1 MFGLREDF
9 SDGMNKL
16 ILFTDGAARGNPGP
30 AAIGVVLT
38 DEQRNEIEA
47 FGEVIGLATNNEAE
61 YRALLRGLE
70 RARQYSDTI
79 EVRTD
84 SELLA
89 RQLNGAYKVRAANLQ
104 PLHAQAQRALRQF
117 TRATIAIIPRA
128 LNRRAD
134 ALANA
139 ALDAGG
145 TPADE
150 GRRTQGGGRRP
161 AFLRAILFHRQLC

>member
-1 MFGLREDF
+1 MVR
-9 SDGMNKL
+9 KI

-30 AAIGVVLT
+30 AAIGIVIT

-47 FGEVIGLATNNEAE
+47 FGETIGNATNNEAE

-70 RARQYSDTI
+70 RAAQHANTI
-79 EVRTD
+79 EIRTD

-89 RQLNGAYKVRAANLQ
+89 RQINGAYRVRAANLK
-104 PLHAQAQRALRQF
+104 PLHAQAQHALAQF
-117 TRATIAIIPRA
+117 KRATIAIIPRE

-139 ALDAGG
+139 ALDKKMK
-145 TPADE
+145 DE
-150 GRRTQGGGRRP
+150 R
-161 AFLRAILFHRQLC
+161 